1 MASIY
6 ELTSKQKELM
16 DLVESGDISSEDAAD
31 TFEGMQGELNDK
43 INDYLFVRRDM
54 LDTISNID
62 AEIQRL
68 SELKKVKQNQV
79 KALTE
84 RLKNNLEVV
93 NQTKFDTGLFK
104 GHFRK
109 GGKSL
114 KVHKPDMIPDKFVK
128 TSITEKV
135 DAAQLKKAIESGE
148 VTLSSDIAEIV
159 TGESSL
165 IIK

>member
-1 MASIY
+1 MV
-6 ELTSKQKELM
+6 
-16 DLVESGDISSEDAAD
+16 DSGDISKEDASD
-31 TFEGMQGELNDK
+31 TFEGMQGQLNDK

-54 LDTISNID
+54 METITNID
-62 AEIQRL
+62 AEIDRL
-68 SELKKVKQNQV
+68 TSLKKTKQSQV
-79 KALTE
+79 KVLTE
-84 RLKNNLEVV
+84 RLKNNLEGV
-93 NQTKFDTGLFK
+93 NQSNFDTGMFK

-114 KVHKPDMIPDKFVK
+114 KVHKSDQVPDKFVK

-135 DAAQLKKAIESGE
+135 DAAELKKAIESGE
-148 VTLSSDIAEIV
+148 VSLSSDIAEIV

>member
-6 ELTSKQKELM
+6 ELTSSQKQLM
-16 DLVESGDISSEDAAD
+16 QMIESGEVSSEDAAD

-43 INDYLFVRRDM
+43 INDYLYVRRDM
-54 LDTISNID
+54 METITNID
-62 AEIQRL
+62 VEIDRL
-68 SELKKVKQNQV
+68 TSLKKSKQNQV

-84 RLKNNLEVV
+84 RLKNNLEGIEK
-93 NQTKFDTGLFK
+93 TKFDTGMFK

-109 GGKSL
+109 GSKSI
-114 KVHKPDMIPDKFVK
+114 KVHKSDKVPDEFVK

-135 DAAQLKKAIESGE
+135 DAAALKKAIESGE
-148 VTLSSDIAEIV
+148 VALSSDIAEIV
-159 TGESSL
+159 IGESSL

>member
-6 ELTSKQKELM
+6 ELTSKQRELM
-16 DLVESGDISSEDAAD
+16 NLVESGDISSDDAAD

-54 LDTISNID
+54 MDTINNID
-62 AEIQRL
+62 AEIERL
-68 SELKKVKQNQV
+68 TALKKTKTNQV

-84 RLKNNLEVV
+84 RLKNNLEGVE
-93 NQTKFDTGLFK
+93 QTSFDTGLFK

-109 GGKSL
+109 GRKSI
-114 KVHKPDMIPDKFVK
+114 KIHKADMVPDQFVK

-135 DAAQLKKAIESGE
+135 DAAELKKAIESGE
-148 VTLSSDIAEIV
+148 VTLSSDIAEII
-159 TGESSL
+159 TGETSL

>member
-6 ELTSKQKELM
+6 ELTSKQRELI
-16 DLVESGDISSEDAAD
+16 DLVESGDISSDDAAD

-54 LDTISNID
+54 LDTISNIESEVD
-62 AEIQRL
+62 RL
-68 SELKKVKQNQV
+68 NELKKVKINQV
-79 KALTE
+79 KALTD
-84 RLKNNLEVV
+84 RLKNNLDGI
-93 NQTKFDTGLFK
+93 NQAKFDTGLFK
-104 GHFRK
+104 GCFRK
-109 GGKSL
+109 GGKSI
-114 KVHKPDMIPDKFVK
+114 KIHKADMIPDKFVK
-128 TSITEKV
+128 TSVTEKV

-159 TGESSL
+159 IGESSL